1 MSLEIVGLLLGG
13 LIALLVGA
21 EGLVRGASGLALR
34 AGISPLIIGLTVVA
48 IGTSS
53 PEIAVSVDAAV
64 KGQADIAL
72 GNVIGSN
79 IFNVLVVLGLSALIT
94 PLIVQQQLIRLDVPL
109 LVVVS
114 LGVWLLA
121 LDGVL
126 AVLEGLLLVS
136 LAAAYIIF
144 LIRMSRRESSTTVQA
159 EYRGEYGAGKPRVL
173 PWPVHAL
180 LVAVGLALLI
190 LGAGWLVDGAV
201 QIARAFGVSELVIG
215 LTVIAAGTSLPEVA
229 TSILAAMR
237 GERDIAVGNVIGSN
251 LFNIMGVLGIAALV
265 SPNGIP
271 VRESVQH
278 FDLAIMFAV
287 ALVCLP
293 VLFTGHV
300 IARWEGALFVAY
312 YIFYTF
318 WLLLDTTDHSFAD
331 PYGSAM
337 LYFVVPL
344 TFITLSVIGYRQ
356 WKAHGQSA

>member
-13 LIALLVGA
+13 LIALIVGA

-94 PLIVQQQLIRLDVPL
+94 PLVVQQQLIRLDVPL
-109 LVVVS
+109 LVAVS

-136 LAAAYIIF
+136 MAVGYIFF
-144 LIRMSRRESSTTVQA
+144 LIRMSRRESNASVQA
-159 EYRGEYGAGKPRVL
+159 EYGSEYGEEKARAL
-173 PWPVHAL
+173 PWPVHVL
-180 LVAVGLALLI
+180 LVFVGLAMLI
-190 LGAGWLVDGAV
+190 FGAGWLVDGAV
-201 QIARAFGVSELVIG
+201 QMARAFGVSELVIG

-229 TSILAAMR
+229 TSILAAIR

-251 LFNIMGVLGIAALV
+251 LFNLMGVLGIAALV
-265 SPNGIP
+265 SPDGIP

-300 IARWEGALFVAY
+300 IARWEGGLFFAY
-312 YIFYTF
+312 YIFYTL
-318 WLLLDTTDHSFAD
+318 WLLLDTTNHSFAD
-331 PYGSAM
+331 PYGDAM
-337 LYFVVPL
+337 LYFVMPL
-344 TFITLSVIGYRQ
+344 TFITLFVIGYRQ
-356 WKAHGQSA
+356 WKANDGAG